1 MSYGDLLRRHGG
13 TVAFGFGL
21 AFLSAIGQTFF
32 ISLFGPD
39 IRSAFGLTHGSFGAL
54 YSAATLASGLLM
66 IWVGGILDRV
76 STGAYALVALLGLS
90 LAALGLSLAPNVLA
104 LGLALF
110 CLRLFAQGM
119 LSHAAVTSTAR
130 LPQAIRGRAVSLALM
145 GFSASE
151 IAMPLVGVALVGW
164 LGWVGAW
171 RFAGAIPLAAA
182 LLVALGILARRHA
195 EQGGPAAAPVVP
207 APGPFSRWSLL
218 RDWRFLIFIP
228 CMVAPPAINTGYFF
242 HQRLLADL
250 QGWSL
255 ELLALSVSAYAV
267 TAVVATMAT
276 GWLVDRF
283 GATLLCRGHLLP
295 LGAGSLVLLGNSGPY
310 DAFLMFGLFGVTAA
324 ANGVVVPAVLAEIF
338 GTTHL
343 GTIRGLA
350 AALMVVGSA
359 TTPVV
364 FGLLFDWQVPL
375 SALAIGCAIFVVGA
389 SFLTV
394 SLRRS
399 KGSERLPAP
408 AE

>member
-76 STGAYALVALLGLS
+76 STGTYALVALLGLS
-90 LAALGLSLAPNVLA
+90 LAALGLSLAPNILA

-171 RFAGAIPLAAA
+171 RVAGAIPLAAA
-182 LLVALGILARRHA
+182 LLVALGVTARRHGA
-195 EQGGPAAAPVVP
+195 EQGGSTAPVP
-207 APGPFSRWSLL
+207 APSPFSRWSLL

-228 CMVAPPAINTGYFF
+228 CMVGPPAINTGYFF
-242 HQRLLADL
+242 HQRLIADL
-250 QGWSL
+250 QGWPL

-267 TAVVATMAT
+267 TGVVATIAT

-283 GATLLCRGHLLP
+283 GSTVLCRGHLLP
-295 LGAGSLVLLGNSGPY
+295 LGTGSLVLLGNSGPY
-310 DAFLMFGLFGVTAA
+310 DAFLMFGLFGMTAA

-359 TTPVV
+359 ATPVV

-375 SALAIGCAIFVVGA
+375 AALAIGCALYVVGA

-394 SLRRS
+394 PLRRS
-399 KGSERLPAP
+399 KSSERLPA
-408 AE
+408 AAV